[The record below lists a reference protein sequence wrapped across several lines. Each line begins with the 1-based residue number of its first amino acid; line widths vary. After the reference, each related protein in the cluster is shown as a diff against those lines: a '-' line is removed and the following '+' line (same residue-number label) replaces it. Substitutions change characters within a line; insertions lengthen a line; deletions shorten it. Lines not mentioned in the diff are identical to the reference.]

1 MQIVI
6 LFSLSFSLCPTQTFQ
21 IVKSKQGLT
30 RVQDLSSEDIKKI
43 GYICLIELTTFF
55 DALGIELK
63 RNRVVRSKV
72 RGEYC

>member
-1 MQIVI
+1 M
-6 LFSLSFSLCPTQTFQ
+6 SYSLCLTQTFQ
-21 IVKSKQGLT
+21 IVKPKQGLT
-30 RVQDLSSEDIKKI
+30 RVQDLSSDDIKKI
-43 GYICLIELTTFF
+43 GYISLIELTTFY